1 MSKLEKIIN
10 YKFSNI
16 QLLKKALTHSSID
29 NINSYERLEFLGD
42 TIFNNIISDYL
53 FRKFP
58 SDSESDLSKKRMQL
72 VNKKYISKI
81 SKSLNLYK
89 YLRIEK
95 NNAIS
100 NRIHC
105 DIYESIIGAIYSD
118 SKNTQIIKK
127 IVKKTLIDKFIKFED
142 IVDYK
147 VPGGF
152 LIHELF
158 VRKDLINIFSFRFEK
173 LKNLFS

>member
-42 TIFNNIISDYL
+42 SIINNIISDYL

-95 NNAIS
+95 NIAIS
-100 NRIHC
+100 NRILC

-118 SKNTQIIKK
+118 SKNTQIR
-127 IVKKTLIDKFIKFED
+127 
-142 IVDYK
+142 
-147 VPGGF
+147 
-152 LIHELF
+152 
-158 VRKDLINIFSFRFEK
+158 RK
-173 LKNLFS
+173 